1 MSVAHDDGNHG
12 NLHSLSRP
20 CRFQTAHIWACP
32 PGEGDDY
39 IFHCHPIEQKIPK
52 PKRLVEW
59 YRNMLER
66 GQEHN
71 VIPGYQDI
79 FQYCT
84 EAEITTVT
92 DIPYFEGDFWPN
104 VIEETIKELDQEE
117 EERKASEASVDVSSL

>member
-1 MSVAHDDGNHG
+1 
-12 NLHSLSRP
+12 
-20 CRFQTAHIWACP
+20 
-32 PGEGDDY
+32 
-39 IFHCHPIEQKIPK
+39 
-52 PKRLVEW
+52 
-59 YRNMLER
+59 MLER

-71 VIPGYQDI
+71 VISGYQDI

-117 EERKASEASVDVSSL
+117 EETKASEASVDVSSL